1 MDKQLDQAIVGP
13 EWLNAD
19 FIESYLKNYFNND
32 QIKVA
37 GLKIQPA
44 AAPGENFVSN
54 MYRVQVNYTKQA
66 DDSTA
71 SSLSVIVKS
80 ALTGEA
86 AVGPLKAFNVY
97 KKEIEFY
104 GKIAPQIKQL
114 LIKLN
119 ESDQLIADAYG
130 VCSTNDAMIFE
141 DLKVKSYRTSSI
153 HRGFNFDE
161 AKIVLKKAAA
171 FHAINA
177 VLQQQQ
183 PNIFE
188 LFNFGAFV
196 RFN

>member
-1 MDKQLDQAIVGP
+1 MVEQLNRAIVGP
-13 EWLNAD
+13 EWLTAD
-19 FIESYLKNYFNND
+19 FIESYLKNYFNNK
-32 QIKVA
+32 QIKVS
-37 GLKIQPA
+37 GIEIQPA

-54 MYRVQVNYTKQA
+54 MYRVQVNYTKQTD
-66 DDSTA
+66 DDST

-86 AVGPLKAFNVY
+86 AVGSLKAFNVY

-104 GKIAPQIKQL
+104 GEIAPKIKQL
-114 LIKLN
+114 LTKLN
-119 ESDQLIADAYG
+119 ETDQLIADSYG
-130 VCSTNDAMIFE
+130 VCSTNDVMIFE

-153 HRGFNFDE
+153 HRGFDFDE

-177 VLQQQQ
+177 ILQQQQ

-196 RFN
+196 GLN